1 MLGALTFL
9 SLGCAPPDAPLGS
22 LPEIRLIYPSDSS
35 VLDAFDAGDGS
46 CTVHTFIAVDIL
58 NFDFVPPAAG
68 QEVVEGQG
76 HYHVDGGANSTNR
89 PQELYL
95 ENGEFLGAP
104 CPENEKDTSKTLRIR
119 AYLVNAAHED
129 INDTDEHEDFAEP
142 QLRLVD
148 APKDKDTGGGD

>member
-22 LPEIRLIYPSDSS
+22 LPEIRLIYPSDSA
-35 VLDAFDAGDGS
+35 VLDAVPAKDGTCS
-46 CTVHTFIAVDIL
+46 VHTFIAVDIL

-76 HYHVDGGANSTNR
+76 HYHVDSSQGSTNR
-89 PQELYL
+89 PAELYD

-104 CPENEKDTSKTLRIR
+104 CPKSDTDTSVTLQIR
-119 AYLVNAAHED
+119 AYLVTAAHQD
-129 INDTDEHEDFAEP
+129 INDTPEHEDIAEP
-142 QLRLVD
+142 QLHLVD
-148 APKDKDTGGGD
+148 APKDKDTGSPD

>member
-1 MLGALTFL
+1 M
-9 SLGCAPPDAPLGS
+9 
-22 LPEIRLIYPSDSS
+22 
-35 VLDAFDAGDGS
+35 LDAHSDTGDGS
-46 CTVHTFIAVDIL
+46 CTVHTFLAVDIL
-58 NFDFVPPAAG
+58 NFRVRAARGGG

-104 CPENEKDTSKTLRIR
+104 CPTGKDDTSKTLRIR

-148 APKDKDTGGGD
+148 APKDKDTGGPD